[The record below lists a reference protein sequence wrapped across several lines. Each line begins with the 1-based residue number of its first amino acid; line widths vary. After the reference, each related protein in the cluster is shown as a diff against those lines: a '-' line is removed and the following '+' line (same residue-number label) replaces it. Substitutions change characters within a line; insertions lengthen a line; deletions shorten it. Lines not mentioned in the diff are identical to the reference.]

1 MVYKLPK
8 EAIADDQIDADKISA
23 NLMAS
28 WVPINGIIMWSGTIA
43 EAEALTNWAICDG
56 TNGTPDLRD
65 KFVLGVGSTANT
77 STAAVDDEG
86 GTADAVVVTHKHGTA
101 TGSTTN
107 TSKVLTG
114 NVSAVAETFS
124 QATVTGIFSQG
135 TNNNGPL
142 TPGNVDNSP
151 VGQLGIDATHDH
163 DVSVTVGDEGV
174 SGVGKNIPPYF
185 ALCYLMRTT

>member
-65 KFVLGVGSTANT
+65 KFALGVGSTANT

-86 GTADAVVVTHKHGTA
+86 GTADAVVVTHNHGTA